1 MTEVGFIGLGN
12 MGRPM
17 VRRLLDAGHFV
28 HVHNRSPGP
37 VEDMVAAGAVAAGSS
52 TEVARRSDVVL
63 TALPTPSDVD
73 AVYGE
78 MLAEAR
84 AGQLFV
90 EHSTIRPSQARGWEA
105 MLAKR
110 GARYLDAPLSGGTAG
125 AQRGTL
131 TLMVG
136 GDAAVL
142 ADTEP
147 ALEPFAGLIVHV
159 GGPGMGQVVKLCNNL
174 IYAAQMT
181 ATAEATALAAK
192 SGVDMAKLLE
202 VLTHATGDCV
212 AVRTRLPVPGV
223 VPDSPASNG
232 WQPGFMTDLMAKDL
246 DLAMAYAAR
255 TGVPVATTAT
265 ARQLLT
271 AASAAGYG
279 REDFSAV
286 AKVVLAL
293 AGAPAS

>member
-110 GARYLDAPLSGGTAG
+110 GARYLDAPVSGGPDG
-125 AQRGTL
+125 AAAGTL
-131 TLMVG
+131 TVMVG
-136 GDAAVL
+136 GDAAAFGAAAPIFRAFGSVVTLVGPSGSGEQVKL
-142 ADTEP
+142 ANQLLVAIHAVASAEAVAYSRGMGAD
-147 ALEPFAGLIVHV
+147 LETTLDVVGQSWGASTILARNAPRYVSRDFTGAAPIRILLKDIGLINEEARELGIELPVAELVEQRLIEARDAGLGDEDIAAL
-159 GGPGMGQVVKLCNNL
+159 VKLWEPKL
-174 IYAAQMT
+174 
-181 ATAEATALAAK
+181 
-192 SGVDMAKLLE
+192 SGS
-202 VLTHATGDCV
+202 
-212 AVRTRLPVPGV
+212 R
-223 VPDSPASNG
+223 
-232 WQPGFMTDLMAKDL
+232 
-246 DLAMAYAAR
+246 
-255 TGVPVATTAT
+255 
-265 ARQLLT
+265 
-271 AASAAGYG
+271 
-279 REDFSAV
+279 
-286 AKVVLAL
+286 
-293 AGAPAS
+293 

>member
-17 VRRLLDAGHFV
+17 VRRLLDAGHLV

-110 GARYLDAPLSGGTAG
+110 GARYLDAPVSGGPDG
-125 AQRGTL
+125 AAAGTL
-131 TLMVG
+131 TVMVG
-136 GDAAVL
+136 GDVAAFGAAAPIFRAFGSVVTLVGPSGSGEQVKL
-142 ADTEP
+142 ANQLLVAIHAVASAEAVAYSRGMGAD
-147 ALEPFAGLIVHV
+147 LETTLDVVGQSWGASTILARNAPRYVSRDFTGAAPIRILLKDIGLINEEARELGIELPVAELVEQRLIEARDAGLGDEDIAAL
-159 GGPGMGQVVKLCNNL
+159 VKLWEPKL
-174 IYAAQMT
+174 
-181 ATAEATALAAK
+181 
-192 SGVDMAKLLE
+192 SGS
-202 VLTHATGDCV
+202 
-212 AVRTRLPVPGV
+212 R
-223 VPDSPASNG
+223 
-232 WQPGFMTDLMAKDL
+232 
-246 DLAMAYAAR
+246 
-255 TGVPVATTAT
+255 
-265 ARQLLT
+265 
-271 AASAAGYG
+271 
-279 REDFSAV
+279 
-286 AKVVLAL
+286 
-293 AGAPAS
+293 

>member
-110 GARYLDAPLSGGTAG
+110 GARYLDAPVSGGPDG
-125 AQRGTL
+125 AAAGTL
-131 TLMVG
+131 TVMVG
-136 GDAAVL
+136 GDVAAFGAAAPIFRAFGSVVTLVGPSGSGEQVKL
-142 ADTEP
+142 ANQLLVAIHAVASAEAVAYSRGMGAD
-147 ALEPFAGLIVHV
+147 LETTLDVVGQSWGASTILARNAPRYVSRDFTGAAPIRILLKDIGLINEEARELGIELPVAELVEQRLLEARDAGLGDEDIA
-159 GGPGMGQVVKLCNNL
+159 GLVKLWEPKL
-174 IYAAQMT
+174 
-181 ATAEATALAAK
+181 
-192 SGVDMAKLLE
+192 SGS
-202 VLTHATGDCV
+202 
-212 AVRTRLPVPGV
+212 R
-223 VPDSPASNG
+223 
-232 WQPGFMTDLMAKDL
+232 
-246 DLAMAYAAR
+246 
-255 TGVPVATTAT
+255 
-265 ARQLLT
+265 
-271 AASAAGYG
+271 
-279 REDFSAV
+279 
-286 AKVVLAL
+286 
-293 AGAPAS
+293 

>member
-110 GARYLDAPLSGGTAG
+110 GARYLDAPVSGGPDG
-125 AQRGTL
+125 AAAGTL
-131 TLMVG
+131 TVMVG
-136 GDAAVL
+136 GDVAAFGAAAPIFRAFGSVVTLVGPSGRGEQVKL
-142 ADTEP
+142 ANQLLVAIHAVASAEAVAYSRGMGAD
-147 ALEPFAGLIVHV
+147 LETTLDVVGQSWGASTILARNAPRYVSRDFTGAAPIRILLKDVGLINEEARELGIELPVAELVEQRLLEARDAGLGDEDIAAL
-159 GGPGMGQVVKLCNNL
+159 VKLWEPKL
-174 IYAAQMT
+174 
-181 ATAEATALAAK
+181 
-192 SGVDMAKLLE
+192 SGS
-202 VLTHATGDCV
+202 
-212 AVRTRLPVPGV
+212 R
-223 VPDSPASNG
+223 
-232 WQPGFMTDLMAKDL
+232 
-246 DLAMAYAAR
+246 
-255 TGVPVATTAT
+255 
-265 ARQLLT
+265 
-271 AASAAGYG
+271 
-279 REDFSAV
+279 
-286 AKVVLAL
+286 
-293 AGAPAS
+293 

>member
-110 GARYLDAPLSGGTAG
+110 GARYLDAPVSGGPDG
-125 AQRGTL
+125 AAAGTL
-131 TLMVG
+131 TVMVG
-136 GDAAVL
+136 GDVAAFGAAAPIFRAFGSVVTLVGPSGSGEQVKL
-142 ADTEP
+142 ANQLLVAIHAVASAEAVAYSRGMGAD
-147 ALEPFAGLIVHV
+147 LETTLDVVGQSWGASTILARNAPRYVSRDFTGAAPIRILLKDVGLINEEARELGIELPVAELVEQRLIEARDAGLGDEDIAAL
-159 GGPGMGQVVKLCNNL
+159 VKLWEPKL
-174 IYAAQMT
+174 
-181 ATAEATALAAK
+181 
-192 SGVDMAKLLE
+192 SGS
-202 VLTHATGDCV
+202 
-212 AVRTRLPVPGV
+212 R
-223 VPDSPASNG
+223 
-232 WQPGFMTDLMAKDL
+232 
-246 DLAMAYAAR
+246 
-255 TGVPVATTAT
+255 
-265 ARQLLT
+265 
-271 AASAAGYG
+271 
-279 REDFSAV
+279 
-286 AKVVLAL
+286 
-293 AGAPAS
+293 

>member
-110 GARYLDAPLSGGTAG
+110 GARYLDAPVSGGPDG
-125 AQRGTL
+125 AAAGTL
-131 TLMVG
+131 TVMVG
-136 GDAAVL
+136 GDVAAFGAAAPIFRAFGSVVTLVGPSGSGEQVKL
-142 ADTEP
+142 ANQLLVAIHAVASAEAVAYSRGMGAD
-147 ALEPFAGLIVHV
+147 LETTLDVVGQSWGASTILARNAPRYVSRDFTGAAPIRILLKDIGLINEEARELGIELPVAELVEQRLIEARDAGLGDEDIAAL
-159 GGPGMGQVVKLCNNL
+159 VKLWEPKL
-174 IYAAQMT
+174 
-181 ATAEATALAAK
+181 
-192 SGVDMAKLLE
+192 SGS
-202 VLTHATGDCV
+202 
-212 AVRTRLPVPGV
+212 R
-223 VPDSPASNG
+223 
-232 WQPGFMTDLMAKDL
+232 
-246 DLAMAYAAR
+246 
-255 TGVPVATTAT
+255 
-265 ARQLLT
+265 
-271 AASAAGYG
+271 
-279 REDFSAV
+279 
-286 AKVVLAL
+286 
-293 AGAPAS
+293 